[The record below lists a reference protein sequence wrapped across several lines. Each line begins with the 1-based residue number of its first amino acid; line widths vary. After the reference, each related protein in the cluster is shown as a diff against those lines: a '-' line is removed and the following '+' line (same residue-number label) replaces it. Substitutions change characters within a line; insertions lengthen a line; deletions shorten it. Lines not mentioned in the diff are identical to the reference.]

1 MKKSKYFNKI
11 ILKIKLLKNFKNY
24 SYISPKN
31 KKIYFLLNK
40 IKHKFLKLSKN
51 YFSKDYSSP
60 IKNLRDFKIKN
71 KASKAKKSIK
81 TRINFLNKY
90 ELRELN
96 PESFIIYLYIF
107 LSLLF
112 SLVIIFTLGTK
123 LANKNRDLN
132 NSIKELESKKSKIPE
147 LKVILKNIENKN
159 NNLLQE
165 DKLITNLI
173 GGSKN
178 LKTILSTINNLATKN
193 SIEIAKFEPLSL
205 VKFKEKK
212 NNTTSKVDNS
222 AIRGQPKI
230 NQPNEDNNRNLLY
243 DNNYLL
249 NSDLEKQI
257 VKLRIKGYFINI
269 LEFLR
274 EIEYL
279 ENLVIIDD
287 FNIVWLSE
295 INKSI
300 KSKLEYETTLS
311 IFGRVE

>member
-1 MKKSKYFNKI
+1 MKESNYFNKI
-11 ILKIKLLKNFKNY
+11 ILKIKLLKNFKYY
-24 SYISPKN
+24 SYISLEN
-31 KKIYFLLNK
+31 KKISFVLNK

-51 YFSKDYSSP
+51 YFSKNYSSP
-60 IKNLRDFKIKN
+60 IKNLREFKIKN

-90 ELRELN
+90 GLRELN

-123 LANKNRDLN
+123 LANKNRNLN
-132 NSIKELESKKSKIPE
+132 NIIKELETKKSKIPE

-159 NNLLQE
+159 SNLLQE
-165 DKLITNLI
+165 DKLITSLI

-178 LKTILSTINNLATKN
+178 LKTILSIINNLAIKN
-193 SIEIAKFEPLSL
+193 SIEIVKFEPLSL
-205 VKFKEKK
+205 VKFKDKK
-212 NNTTSKVDNS
+212 NNSISEVDKS

-230 NQPNEDNNRNLLY
+230 TQPNEDNNKNLLY

-257 VKLRIKGYFINI
+257 VKLKIKGYFVNI

-287 FNIVWLSE
+287 FNIVRLSE

>member
-24 SYISPKN
+24 SYISLKN
-31 KKIYFLLNK
+31 KKISFLLNK

-51 YFSKDYSSP
+51 YFSKDYSYP
-60 IKNLRDFKIKN
+60 IKNLSEFKIIN

-123 LANKNRDLN
+123 LANKNKNLN
-132 NSIKELESKKSKIPE
+132 NSIKELQSKKLKIPE
-147 LKVILKNIENKN
+147 LKVILKNIEKKN
-159 NNLLQE
+159 SNLLQE

-178 LKTILSTINNLATKN
+178 LKTVLTIINNLAIKN
-193 SIEIAKFEPLSL
+193 SIEIVKFEPLSL
-205 VKFKEKK
+205 VKFKDKK
-212 NNTTSKVDNS
+212 NTSISEVDKS

-230 NQPNEDNNRNLLY
+230 TQPNEDNNKNLLY

-257 VKLRIKGYFINI
+257 VKLKIKGYFINI

-279 ENLVIIDD
+279 ENLVIVDD
-287 FNIVWLSE
+287 FNIFRLSE